1 MNFHRFCL
9 LGFFAWVT
17 RLVPTTFE
25 TAAAISAAGDARG
38 GDDIIPRPQGV
49 HPPRKEVPIPK
60 LLGEQAWL
68 LLLQKV
74 DGEHE
79 DQGRKDGDGHS
90 HQVGP
95 TGHRE
100 AKHGQRDQEEA
111 GDEVENGEPSVL
123 GGDVPQ
129 GF

>member
-1 MNFHRFCL
+1 MNFHRFWV

-17 RLVPTTFE
+17 LVLTMFA
-25 TAAAISAAGDARG
+25 TAAAISATGDAHG
-38 GDDIIPRPQGV
+38 GYDFIPGPQGV
-49 HPPRKEVPIPK
+49 HPARKEVPIPK
-60 LLGEQAWL
+60 LLGEQVWL

-95 TGHRE
+95 TGHRK

-111 GDEVENGEPSVL
+111 GEEVKNGKPSVL

-129 GF
+129 GL